1 MISTG
6 KNGPLSFRRLTERD
20 DLADITPLSFVAY
33 YSHTPLS
40 PTTLQHP
47 LLSLSLSSRIRTIVK
62 VWYQDGHC
70 QEPIWKGASSLRGG
84 ASYQEG

>member
-47 LLSLSLSSRIRTIVK
+47 LLSLSLSSLTCIVAE
-62 VWYQDGHC
+62 VRYQDGHC
-70 QEPIWKGASSLRGG
+70 QEPIWKGASSR
-84 ASYQEG
+84 